1 MGDSSTNE
9 FKLKAIL
16 LGWVDDDDDDD
27 DELAVTPKK
36 NEKPNASTFVGKVY
50 TYSCS
55 SYSVKLKLAFG
66 F

>member
-16 LGWVDDDDDDD
+16 LGWVDDDDDD
-27 DELAVTPKK
+27 ELAVTPKK
-36 NEKPNASTFVGKVY
+36 NEKPSASTFVGKVY

-55 SYSVKLKLAFG
+55 SYSAKLKLAFG